1 MDAKIFSVSLYAPD
15 VPAAVHFY
23 KDVIGLDLVAHQEHM
38 PHFNLSGSYLV
49 ILAGQPFAPPEPARK
64 DFPVIAIQVPVLEV
78 VLERL
83 RHHGFEVRKGSEE
96 TVGLRWAMFYDPGG
110 NLVEVVEIK

>member
-1 MDAKIFSVSLYAPD
+1 
-15 VPAAVHFY
+15 
-23 KDVIGLDLVAHQEHM
+23 M

-49 ILAGQPFAPPEPARK
+49 ILSGQPFAPPEPARK